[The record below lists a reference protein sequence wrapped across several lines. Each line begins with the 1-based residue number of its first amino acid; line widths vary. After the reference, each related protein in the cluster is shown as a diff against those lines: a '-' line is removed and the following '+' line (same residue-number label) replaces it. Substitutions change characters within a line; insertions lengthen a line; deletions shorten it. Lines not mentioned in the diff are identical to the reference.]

1 MKRLRPSE
9 LHLSYTQLRT
19 LLTCPHQFSLHYDFD
34 VPATRSA
41 SSWLGHQLTQILA
54 LVYRDGWSLA
64 RSRDSVLHFIYP
76 PEIRADLDALRTTQP
91 RSRTARERVDRW
103 ASAHL
108 PLIRWGERTHAAL
121 IYRRLHA
128 VLDDPALLVPSP
140 LAVNG
145 VPLDRPEVGDLPMLP
160 AFAFESSR
168 IALDQPP
175 FVVFQRDERVYAA
188 TYRCA
193 EPTSPAELRYDLQ
206 LALFHEQLAATGV
219 FPEEQI
225 MVGYI
230 YVPLA
235 DKPSTPVFVQQD
247 VLRQRQRLRVML
259 AEAARLLDT
268 STFLPVRG
276 LHDGFPSPCLSCGV
290 KAVCAF

>member
-19 LLTCPHQFSLHYDFD
+19 LLTCPHQFSLQYDFD

-41 SSWLGHQLTQILA
+41 SSWLGHQLTQILG

-64 RSRDSVLHFIYP
+64 RSRDSVLSFLYP
-76 PEIRADLDALRTTQP
+76 SELRADLDALRTQP
-91 RSRTARERVDRW
+91 RSRTARERVDTW

-108 PLIRWGERTHAAL
+108 PLVRWGERAHAAL
-121 IYRRLHA
+121 VYRRLLA

-145 VPLDRPEVGDLPMLP
+145 MPLDHAAVGDLPMLP
-160 AFAFESSR
+160 PFTFASSR

-175 FVVFQRDERVYAA
+175 FVVFQRDDHVYAA
-188 TYRCA
+188 AYRCA
-193 EPTSPAELRYDLQ
+193 EPTSPDELRYDLQ
-206 LALFHEQLAATGV
+206 LALFHEQLAATEV
-219 FPEEQI
+219 FPEKQI

-235 DKPSTPVFVQQD
+235 DKPVTPVFVQQD
-247 VLRQRQRLRVML
+247 VLRQRQRLRVKL
-259 AEAARLLDT
+259 AEAEQVLDAGH
-268 STFLPVRG
+268 FPAIRG
-276 LHDGFPSPCLSCGV
+276 LHDGFPTPCLGCGV
-290 KAVCAF
+290 KAVCDL

>member
-1 MKRLRPSE
+1 MKRLRPRE

-19 LLTCPHQFSLHYDFD
+19 LLTCPHQFSLRYDFD

-41 SSWLGHQLTQILA
+41 SSWLGHQLTQILG

-64 RSRDSVLHFIYP
+64 DSRDSVLSVIYP
-76 PEIRADLDALRTTQP
+76 PEIRADLDTLRTQS
-91 RSRTARERVDRW
+91 RSRTARERVDTW

-108 PLIRWGERTHAAL
+108 PLVRWGERAHAAL
-121 IYRRLHA
+121 VYRRLLA

-145 VPLDRPEVGDLPMLP
+145 MPLDHAVVGDLPMLP
-160 AFAFESSR
+160 AFTFASSR
-168 IALDQPP
+168 VALDQPP
-175 FVVFQRDERVYAA
+175 FVMFQRDDRVYAA

-193 EPTSPAELRYDLQ
+193 EPSSAEELRYDLQ

-225 MVGYI
+225 AVGYI
-230 YVPLA
+230 YLPLA
-235 DKPSTPVFVQQD
+235 DKPVTPVFVQQD

-259 AEAARLLDT
+259 AQAARLLDT

-290 KAVCAF
+290 KAVCDF